1 MCTLFSVRPASASG
15 RRKSHISDACARGGR
30 PLILTSTPL
39 LPGGWEALITGGEGG
54 RWAGGGSTYV
64 GLSVLA
70 SLGAFRELGS
80 LEVCGR
86 MRWGPATKEATKK
99 QEKLDRKD
107 WNFFALKQQMIGSH
121 KHQKKTQPC
130 KDPRSLACAQKAR
143 RWHRGLPAC
152 TPAPATKLA
161 GGFAPCRYLWPCRP
175 TLRIKTAVG
184 RHCRAFWAARIPD
197 TRACPR
203 MPAPGRP
210 RRPVRSANELAP
222 GSVTW
227 RPAGPAGPRARL
239 LGPVDQ
245 HCPAL
250 AAHAPLEGRLPT
262 PQQGPLRLAAGPG
275 PTLGRR
281 ALQRSGACQQPTPRD

>member
-1 MCTLFSVRPASASG
+1 MLHPCASPLQPGPPQPPSAGPTPAPQTFPLASPALRRSFCTMCTLLSVRPASASG

-121 KHQKKTQPC
+121 KHQKKHN
-130 KDPRSLACAQKAR
+130 RAR
-143 RWHRGLPAC
+143 TR
-152 TPAPATKLA
+152 
-161 GGFAPCRYLWPCRP
+161 
-175 TLRIKTAVG
+175 TAL
-184 RHCRAFWAARIPD
+184 HAH
-197 TRACPR
+197 
-203 MPAPGRP
+203 
-210 RRPVRSANELAP
+210 RRPGGGTADS
-222 GSVTW
+222 
-227 RPAGPAGPRARL
+227 
-239 LGPVDQ
+239 
-245 HCPAL
+245 
-250 AAHAPLEGRLPT
+250 
-262 PQQGPLRLAAGPG
+262 
-275 PTLGRR
+275 RR
-281 ALQRSGACQQPTPRD
+281 APQHRQPNLRAGLLPVAICGRVGLHYA